1 MTSRENRT
9 TEAKVEAYKAC
20 NQVFVGLLKE
30 IRELSKKKADATLSK
45 GQGNRFWKSE
55 NQKGEHKKNFLA
67 LSLRS

>member
-1 MTSRENRT
+1 MILKTRNLIPVL
-9 TEAKVEAYKAC
+9 A
-20 NQVFVGLLKE
+20 LL
-30 IRELSKKKADATLSK
+30 AT